1 MSRSFPLC
9 VMVLVLVAMLLAS
22 GCGGGGG
29 NVWLAVVNGNTVQ
42 ISYGNGTDF
51 PQYAALHLDSS
62 YLRLIPTRN
71 SGWGT
76 SVILMPALWSGGTYY
91 QGAPVTV
98 AAAPAGDD
106 LLVNFAGTIAGLQVQ
121 GQVRLSPPDANGLQA
136 VVAVVTTGGPALD
149 NRPGEAFKPVMLSSM
164 HISPTQWDTQSGFVD
179 AQNIPLPANGW
190 ILNPPVD
197 GTVFGLTGGTSAWK
211 ANAPTVEI
219 TLDQSRAITGW
230 VTASADP
237 NDDNIA
243 FWAASDTVLANWSYT
258 VVAR

>member
-9 VMVLVLVAMLLAS
+9 VMVLVLVALLMAS
-22 GCGGGGG
+22 GCGGGVG
-29 NVWLAVVNGNTVQ
+29 NAWLAVVNGNTVQ
-42 ISYGNGTDF
+42 ISYGSGTDF

-76 SVILMPALWSGGTYY
+76 SVILLPALWTGGSYY

-98 AAAPAGDD
+98 TAAPAGDD
-106 LLVNFAGTIAGLQVQ
+106 LIINFNGTIAGLQVQ
-121 GQVRLSPPDANGLQA
+121 GQVQLSPPDATGLRA

-164 HISPTQWDTQSGFVD
+164 HISPTQWDTQSGFVGV
-179 AQNIPLPANGW
+179 QNVPLPANGW

-219 TLDQSRAITGW
+219 TLDQPRPITGW

-237 NDDNIA
+237 NDDNIG
-243 FWAASDTVLANWSYT
+243 FWAASDTVPANWSYT